1 MTRGPVEAL
10 IDRIRSLEE
19 ELEAELAKQRAGLR
33 FGFEHGRVIFEEE
46 ILRRHREVK
55 TNLWRYIRR
64 ARPLVVLTAPFI
76 YGLIIPLVLLDLFV
90 TVYQATCFP
99 AYGIAKVKRGDF
111 LVFDRHHLAYLNL
124 LEKLNCAYCSY
135 ANGLINFTR
144 EIASRTEAY
153 WCPIKH
159 ARRVLGTHQL
169 YNEFPDFGD
178 GDGYRKKIDTLAAKA
193 RPN

>member
-99 AYGIAKVKRGDF
+99 A
-111 LVFDRHHLAYLNL
+111 
-124 LEKLNCAYCSY
+124 
-135 ANGLINFTR
+135 
-144 EIASRTEAY
+144 
-153 WCPIKH
+153 
-159 ARRVLGTHQL
+159 
-169 YNEFPDFGD
+169 
-178 GDGYRKKIDTLAAKA
+178 
-193 RPN
+193 

>member
-1 MTRGPVEAL
+1 M
-10 IDRIRSLEE
+10 
-19 ELEAELAKQRAGLR
+19 
-33 FGFEHGRVIFEEE
+33 
-46 ILRRHREVK
+46 
-55 TNLWRYIRR
+55 
-64 ARPLVVLTAPFI
+64 
-76 YGLIIPLVLLDLFV
+76 
-90 TVYQATCFP
+90 
-99 AYGIAKVKRGDF
+99 KRGDF